1 MRGALP
7 LNVKTTVDGLVDTGT
22 AGVYPVT
29 YTVNYE
35 VGLASY
41 TALSKLIVIVEG

>member
-1 MRGALP
+1 MDI
-7 LNVKTTVDGLVDTGT
+7 KTTIDGRVDTGT

-35 VGLASY
+35 AGLVSY